1 MFKQKLVSIEP
12 ESENFQNMKVLDLF
26 VSYNFRE
33 EIISKFVLDFKL
45 WIFKQKPCSE
55 QNLMHWIF

>member
-12 ESENFQNMKVLDLF
+12 ESENVQNMKVLDLF

-33 EIISKFVLDFKL
+33 ESVSKFVLYFKL

-55 QNLMHWIF
+55 QNLMHGIF